1 LEPKQHATIFIN
13 QCGVIVRDMI
23 PITVQEW
30 HEPKKARL
38 GATFVNKR
46 SKKDLW
52 RKLMANFILPPEYS
66 KMDDDGHEI
75 PGGRERR
82 RKVKEYSLKKMGEA
96 FRSFKKMLYAKY
108 ITKEK
113 TLVFEGAY
121 EKLRQQW
128 PEFVAFKASERAKE
142 MLVKNKKMLTRRH
155 ITIFWGHAAR
165 RVQCLGGKLWRM
177 N

>member
-1 LEPKQHATIFIN
+1 
-13 QCGVIVRDMI
+13 MI

-30 HEPKKARL
+30 NEPKKARL

-66 KMDDDGHEI
+66 KKDDDGNET

-82 RKVKEYSLKKMGEA
+82 RRVKQYALKKMGEA
-96 FRSFKKMLYAKY
+96 FRSFKKMLYVKY
-108 ITKEK
+108 IAKEK

-121 EKLRQQW
+121 EKLRQ
-128 PEFVAFKASERAKE
+128 
-142 MLVKNKKMLTRRH
+142 
-155 ITIFWGHAAR
+155 
-165 RVQCLGGKLWRM
+165 
-177 N
+177 